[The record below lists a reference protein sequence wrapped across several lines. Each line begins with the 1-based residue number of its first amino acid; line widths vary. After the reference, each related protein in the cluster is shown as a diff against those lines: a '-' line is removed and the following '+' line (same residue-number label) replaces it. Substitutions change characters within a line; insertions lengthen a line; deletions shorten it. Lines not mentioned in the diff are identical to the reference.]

1 MRELLRQARL
11 LLANSGN
18 LYVKDF
24 LRTFIGELEHE
35 RIYDSGFVL
44 CLRKMLNERHSLEK
58 WELDDLNPGRA
69 YCFRKVRGRGRL
81 GMLIINGR
89 AVSADPVTCRR
100 FAFT

>member
-1 MRELLRQARL
+1 MKELLHQARL

-24 LRTFIGELEHE
+24 LRTFIAELEHD

-44 CLRKMLNERHSLEK
+44 CLRKMLNERHSPEK
-58 WELDDLNPGRA
+58 WELEDLNPGHS
-69 YCFRKVRGRGRL
+69 YCFRKVKGRARL

-89 AVSADPVTCRR
+89 AVRADPASCRI
-100 FAFT
+100 FSFT